1 MDKTPYD
8 SAPIYMMVRQRDHDL
23 RDRVQKLMP
32 REEKLETA
40 IAKAEASATQ
50 LKAAIEQVLKI
61 PADASELQ
69 RMAKNASDQLA
80 RDREALAAI
89 KNELAL
95 VREAMKYADMA
106 HEALHWA
113 RFADQALERF
123 DRERSE
129 TAGQLQEAV

>member
-1 MDKTPYD
+1 MDKKPYD
-8 SAPIYMMVRQRDHDL
+8 SAPIYTMVRQRDHDL

-40 IAKAEASATQ
+40 ISKAEASQRQ
-50 LKAAIEQVLKI
+50 LKDTIERVLKI

-69 RMAKNASDQLA
+69 KMAKDTSDQLA

-89 KNELAL
+89 KKELAL

-106 HEALHWA
+106 HEALHWG

-129 TAGQLQEAV
+129 GCRDLQEAG